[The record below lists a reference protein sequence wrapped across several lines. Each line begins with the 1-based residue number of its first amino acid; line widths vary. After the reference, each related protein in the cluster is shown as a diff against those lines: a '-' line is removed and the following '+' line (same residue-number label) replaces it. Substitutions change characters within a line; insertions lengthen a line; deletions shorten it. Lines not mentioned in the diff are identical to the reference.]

1 MGAVTATATM
11 ESSVASLNNIVKDME
26 IKAID
31 ELGVHCTCI
40 REDWKNASG
49 SITGRRKVEETD
61 SDNHPHKPGWITVA
75 KKYLDEDGFGIDPE
89 WVHSFHFHS
98 ELPQSIATFEIWR
111 MYTDELEKHR
121 EVTCAKACVRISKDD
136 ERHHDVAPKARG
148 HEHKRGARSVNE
160 EKETPHSIAFNI
172 GLQSSFLSIIFMHL
186 PIVLGTSTNSGK

>member
-1 MGAVTATATM
+1 MTVTSRKPNYFIDDKSQM
-11 ESSVASLNNIVKDME
+11 ETPDHFPVFTV
-26 IKAID
+26 
-31 ELGVHCTCI
+31 ELQ
-40 REDWKNASG
+40 
-49 SITGRRKVEETD
+49 
-61 SDNHPHKPGWITVA
+61 HPHKPGWITVA

-98 ELPQSIATFEIWR
+98 ELPQSVATFDIWR